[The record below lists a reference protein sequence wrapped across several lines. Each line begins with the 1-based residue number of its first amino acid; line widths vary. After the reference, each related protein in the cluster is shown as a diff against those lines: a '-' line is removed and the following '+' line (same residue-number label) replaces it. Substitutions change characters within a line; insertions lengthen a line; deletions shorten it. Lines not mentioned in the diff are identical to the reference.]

1 MPTREG
7 YYYIET
13 WAETDAAIVQGLAA
27 QNNAYDLAK
36 DLYSIGQN
44 AKAGVGSM
52 ASSGCGG
59 THALIPYIAFWYGAK
74 WTADFI

>member
-1 MPTREG
+1 M
-7 YYYIET
+7 
-13 WAETDAAIVQGLAA
+13 QGLAA

-59 THALIPYIAFWYGAK
+59 THASIPYIAFWYGVK
-74 WTADFI
+74 